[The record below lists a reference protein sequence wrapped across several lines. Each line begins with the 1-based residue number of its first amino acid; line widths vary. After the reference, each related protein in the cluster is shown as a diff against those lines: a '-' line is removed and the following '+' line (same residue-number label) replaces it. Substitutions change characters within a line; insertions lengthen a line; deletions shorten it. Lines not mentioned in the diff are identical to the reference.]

1 MTKKISLPQY
11 SAMLD
16 KSLTNPSRRKFLK
29 SSAAASLPTFVP
41 SSAFGANER
50 INFAGIGMGGRGRG
64 DMNSFLGFS
73 EIQTLAVCDV
83 VQSHADQAKSAVDR
97 RYGNNDCKTYVDY
110 REIITRDDIDA
121 ILIATPDHWH
131 AKIAIEAMMSGKDV
145 FCEKPETLTIKAV
158 SYTHLTLPTTP
169 YV

>member
-16 KSLTNPSRRKFLK
+16 KSFTNPSRRKFLK

-97 RYGNNDCKTYVDY
+97 RYGNNDCKT
-110 REIITRDDIDA
+110 
-121 ILIATPDHWH
+121 
-131 AKIAIEAMMSGKDV
+131 
-145 FCEKPETLTIKAV
+145 
-158 SYTHLTLPTTP
+158 
-169 YV
+169 